1 MCIEM
6 RMDPSTAESTRP
18 LSKACLLSLL
28 TRQKEAPIAHLSRLL
43 TPQKPRSGNLRSFA
57 AFFTDASVV
66 QQTEPFEHRKD
77 SNMKKVFF
85 AAAMITALSCPAM
98 ADDVGVR
105 VGPVSAGVTVG
116 EGHDHNRD
124 RDRDVVVKE
133 REPHDKTTVIKKED
147 EDGNRSKTVIH
158 RDND

>member
-1 MCIEM
+1 
-6 RMDPSTAESTRP
+6 
-18 LSKACLLSLL
+18 
-28 TRQKEAPIAHLSRLL
+28 
-43 TPQKPRSGNLRSFA
+43 
-57 AFFTDASVV
+57 
-66 QQTEPFEHRKD
+66 
-77 SNMKKVFF
+77 MKKVFF

-105 VGPVSAGVTVG
+105 VGPVGAGVTVG
-116 EGHDHNRD
+116 EGHDHDHD